1 MNLNGMFSGG
11 VSHVP
16 GLGYVQNGSLGDD
29 GSVMMISG
37 LGNTLVDPVQ
47 LANDLRK
54 LGKSEAE
61 IAQAVASAQAG
72 NNTPYGPLRLGTDYS
87 QGIPGVTPGITP
99 GVKQQ
104 GGPMTIQK
112 NAGLTQQVTIFN
124 VTLPIWAWLSLAALL
139 GGAGGYYLGRR

>member
-11 VSHVP
+11 LTHVP
-16 GLGYVQNGSLGDD
+16 GLVYVQSGSAGLGALGDD
-29 GSVMMISG
+29 ASVMMISG
-37 LGNTLVDPVQ
+37 LG
-47 LANDLRK
+47 
-54 LGKSEAE
+54 S
-61 IAQAVASAQAG
+61 SA
-72 NNTPYGPLRLGTDYS
+72 T
-87 QGIPGVTPGITP
+87 IPGLTVDRGHRDAQGNWVPNIQADPNARMP

-104 GGPMTIQK
+104 GGPMTIQR